1 MQSSAPAPDGAAGG
15 RSKAE
20 PVTGATPFTGNE
32 LDGGAPSEV
41 VGAEPFTGG
50 KAGSGAGAAGRPGS
64 GAGNAPCASAPA
76 AWTVVIASTS
86 GTMKRQTIKA
96 FLQARSPVPAS
107 YDRLFRSKVWFR
119 LRPFAVAAFTIPFSD
134 SCQCLTT
141 RRIWQQRGAASRERP
156 ILSSDPSRFER
167 DRRN

>member
-15 RSKAE
+15 RSKPE

-64 GAGNAPCASAPA
+64 GAGNAPCASAPV

-86 GTMKRQTIKA
+86 VMKRQTIKA
-96 FLQARSPVPAS
+96 FLQARSLIP
-107 YDRLFRSKVWFR
+107 RI
-119 LRPFAVAAFTIPFSD
+119 LR
-134 SCQCLTT
+134 
-141 RRIWQQRGAASRERP
+141 
-156 ILSSDPSRFER
+156 
-167 DRRN
+167 